1 MMDLS
6 TKIKV
11 ATDYILERTKYKPE
25 LGLILGSGLGAIAD
39 TIEEAEYYNYSD
51 IPGFPVSTVEGHAGR
66 LVIGKLEGKV
76 VVAMQGRFH
85 YYEGYAMQEV
95 TFPVRVMKLLGTEK
109 LIVTN
114 AAGAVNKDFTPG
126 DLMLITDHINLSGA
140 NPLVGRNLNEF
151 GTRFP
156 DMSDSYDKELRKNV
170 KNIAA
175 DLGLT
180 LREGV
185 YAMFSGP
192 TYETPAEIRMARTI
206 GADAVGMS
214 TVPEV
219 IVAKHSGMSV
229 IGISC
234 MTNMAAGILDQ
245 PLNHEEVMETSER
258 VRKSFIKL
266 MTNIIK
272 NI

>member
-1 MMDLS
+1 MDLS

-11 ATDYILERTKYKPE
+11 ATDYILEKSKYKPE
-25 LGLILGSGLGAIAD
+25 LALILGSGLGAIAD
-39 TIEEAEYYNYSD
+39 TIVEAEYYNYSD

-66 LVIGKLEGKV
+66 LVIGKLKGKV

-85 YYEGYAMQEV
+85 YYEGYNMQEV
-95 TFPVRVMKLLGTEK
+95 TFPVRVMKLLGCEK

-114 AAGAVNKDFTPG
+114 AAGAVNANYKPG
-126 DLMLITDHINLSGA
+126 DLMIITDHINLSGA
-140 NPLVGRNLNEF
+140 NPLVGRNLSEF

-156 DMSDSYDKELRKNV
+156 DMSDAYDKSLRIEVKKIASEL
-170 KNIAA
+170 
-175 DLGLT
+175 GME

-192 TYETPAEIRMARTI
+192 TYETPAEIRMARTM

-219 IVAKHSGMSV
+219 IIAKHSGLQV
-229 IGISC
+229 VGISC

-245 PLNHEEVMETSER
+245 PLNHEEVMETSEK
-258 VRKSFIKL
+258 VRKDFIKL
-266 MTNIIK
+266 MTNIIE
-272 NI
+272 NL

>member
-1 MMDLS
+1 MDLS
-6 TKIKV
+6 TKIKI
-11 ATDYILERTKYKPE
+11 AADYILEKSNYKPD
-25 LGLILGSGLGAIAD
+25 LALILGSGLGAIAD
-39 TIEEAEYYNYSD
+39 TIENAEYFNYSD

-85 YYEGYAMQEV
+85 YYEGYNMQEV
-95 TFPVRVMKLLGTEK
+95 TFPVRVMKLLGCEK

-114 AAGAVNKDFTPG
+114 AAGAVNANYKPG
-126 DLMLITDHINLSGA
+126 DLMIITDHINFSGA
-140 NPLVGRNLNEF
+140 NPLIGKNLSEF

-156 DMSDSYDKELRKNV
+156 DMSDAYDKALRVEVKKVASEL
-170 KNIAA
+170 
-175 DLGLT
+175 GME

-192 TYETPAEIRMARTI
+192 TYETPAEIRMARTM

-219 IVAKHSGMSV
+219 IVAKHSGLQV
-229 IGISC
+229 VGISC

-245 PLNHEEVMETSER
+245 PLNHEEVMETSEK
-258 VRKSFIKL
+258 VRKDFIKL
-266 MTNIIK
+266 MTSIIK
-272 NI
+272 NL

>member
-1 MMDLS
+1 MDLS

-11 ATDYILERTKYKPE
+11 AADYILEKSNYKPE
-25 LGLILGSGLGAIAD
+25 LALILGSGLGAIAD
-39 TIEEAEYYNYSD
+39 TIQEAEYYNYSD

-85 YYEGYAMQEV
+85 YYEGYNMQEV
-95 TFPVRVMKLLGTEK
+95 TFPVRVMKLLGCEK

-114 AAGAVNKDFTPG
+114 AAGAVNADYKPG
-126 DLMLITDHINLSGA
+126 DLMIITDHINFSGA
-140 NPLVGRNLNEF
+140 NPLIGKNLSEF

-156 DMSDSYDKELRKNV
+156 DMSDAYDKALRVEVKKIASEL
-170 KNIAA
+170 
-175 DLGLT
+175 GME

-192 TYETPAEIRMARTI
+192 TYETPAEIRMARTM

-219 IVAKHSGMSV
+219 IIAKHSGLQV
-229 IGISC
+229 VGVSC

-245 PLNHEEVMETSER
+245 PLNHEEVMETSEK
-258 VRKSFIKL
+258 VRKDFIKL
-266 MTNIIK
+266 MTSIIK
-272 NI
+272 NL